1 MLCKVLLCFKECVV
15 SELVKMRKRELE
27 CMRLA
32 ADCMEL
38 AGEIRNP
45 ALQSHFVRMAEEWS
59 TLAVEGPNTD
69 VQTSPTD
76 S

>member
-1 MLCKVLLCFKECVV
+1 V
-15 SELVKMRKRELE
+15 SEPVNCQKRELE

-69 VQTSPTD
+69 TQTKTLPTD

>member
-1 MLCKVLLCFKECVV
+1 V
-15 SELVKMRKRELE
+15 SGPVNLRRRELE

-45 ALQSHFVRMAEEWS
+45 ALRSHFVRMAGEWS
-59 TLAVEGPNTD
+59 TLAVEGPDTR
-69 VQTSPTD
+69 TKSSPTD